1 MGNQVVFSVSY
12 DHLDE
17 IENKDF
23 GNLSRQTHDSPSIP
37 RFFTKSA
44 KLTAHYQQVSTP
56 GIAFSCYNH
65 ASDGAV
71 LAVSTQGITQPS
83 MAHALTSLVIEGGM
97 AGIIKVLKGASKFM
111 LPEPHS
117 VLRTKA
123 KPERIDPDK
132 HSRCMVFGYL
142 TDNSSE
148 LSADKNLLSKIA
160 NHMRDPANNGLPR
173 NIEKVAIL
181 EPGEQI
187 LVKMY
192 GNCFD
197 LSAKFSAGNGLTFE
211 SWSREVGAN
220 TTSSDARRSNTWA
233 CKQLMANLGYDLEPM
248 AQKNSG

>member
-23 GNLSRQTHDSPSIP
+23 GDLARQIHNSPSIP

-44 KLTAHYQQVSTP
+44 KLTTHYQRVSTP
-56 GIAFSCYNH
+56 GIAFSYYNH

-71 LAVSTQGITQPS
+71 VAVSTQGITQPS
-83 MAHALTSLVIEGGM
+83 VAFALTSSVVEGGK
-97 AGIIKVLKGASKFM
+97 AGIIKGLKRSSKYM
-111 LPEPHS
+111 LSGPHS
-117 VLRTKA
+117 VLRSKA
-123 KPERIDPDK
+123 KPERVDPDK

-148 LSADKNLLSKIA
+148 LSADRNLLSKIA
-160 NHMRDPANNGLPR
+160 DHMRDPANNELPR

-197 LSAKFSAGNGLTFE
+197 LSEKFSAGNGLTFE

-233 CKQLMANLGYDLEPM
+233 CKQLMADLGYDLEPM
-248 AQKNSG
+248 A